1 MTQDRFLLSGG
12 INRKPLPGC
21 IKKIMKW
28 NFVLAVVAY
37 LLTTSPGFAQ
47 NTGNRTTSGDRQP
60 ISTNLHGRVVDENGK
75 PLSGAAVTVKE
86 TAKRTVTGSK
96 GKFTI
101 QADIGQTLVIS
112 SAGYDDREILVASDP
127 IPTIEMELNL
137 ASLLNTVIVNKG
149 YYTTTQKLN
158 TGNVST
164 IKASEIAEQ
173 PVGNLLAALEGRAP
187 GVIVTQSNGL
197 PGAAYSVQ
205 IRGQSSILSG
215 NEPLYLV
222 DGVPFTNTSISL
234 GAISANG
241 PQSPF
246 NSINPGD
253 IESIEILKDADAT
266 AIYGSRGANG
276 VVLIST
282 KKGKIGK
289 TKLEINAYTGAGKTT
304 RTIDLLNTQQY
315 IQMRRE
321 AFTNDNIQPDLYNA
335 PDLTAWSSTRN
346 TDWKK
351 LLIGGTAQTTDAQA
365 SLSGGN
371 AQTQFLFGAGFHR
384 ETTVFPGQL
393 VDSRGSIHFNFTHSS
408 ADNKFKMVFTTSY
421 SSGKSN
427 LIGQDLTGFIRLPP
441 NAPAPYDSAR
451 KLNWSEGGADYSNP
465 MASLLQK
472 SEAATDNLLS
482 NLVLRY
488 QLLPG
493 LNLKANFGFN
503 SMQLEQT
510 FIYPGASLN
519 PLYNFTGFAQYS
531 DNHFKSWIA
540 EPQAEYRN
548 SWGKGKL
555 EVLAGTTFQQTK
567 TDGSI
572 AYASNFSS
580 DALLQSP
587 SAAGE
592 IFVANNNTL
601 YHYQAVFGRISFDW
615 SDKYL
620 LNLTGRRDGSSRF
633 GPNRQF
639 ANFGAIG
646 GAWVFSKESFIK
658 ETLPFLNYGKLR
670 GSIGVTGNDQIGDYK
685 YLNTYSTYAYPYQGQ
700 TGLVPTQL
708 NNPDY
713 SWETSRKSELGLE
726 LGFLND
732 KLAVMVSYYDNHS
745 SNQLMNSTLPIQTGF
760 SGIIKNLPALV
771 QNNGWEFQLNT
782 ALVKTRNFTWDAS
795 LNLTMADNKLL
806 KFPDLASSDYSS
818 KYAVGK
824 PLNMIKLVHQ
834 TGVDPQTGVY
844 QFADKNGHPTST
856 PSFPDDYTVIKDLTP
871 AFYGGVSNRLQYKG
885 FSFNVFFQFIK
896 QQGFNYALNNSTPGS
911 MTNQSVDVLSRWR
924 KPGDHTNIQLYTTTD
939 PGSAA
944 YTYYSSSSDGVVS
957 DASFIR
963 LKNASLSYSFPVKWS
978 GRIKAQG
985 ARLYLQGQNLLTIT
999 NYKGGDPETKNAAT
1013 LPPLKTITAGV
1024 QITF

>member
-1 MTQDRFLLSGG
+1 
-12 INRKPLPGC
+12 
-21 IKKIMKW
+21 MKW
-28 NFVLAVVAY
+28 IIVLTVGTC
-37 LLTTSPGFAQ
+37 LLTARPGYAQ
-47 NTGNRTTSGDRQP
+47 NTGNRAASEPVRP
-60 ISTNLHGRVVDENGK
+60 LLSILHGRVVDENGK
-75 PLSGAAVTVKE
+75 PFSGAAVVVKE
-86 TAKRTVTGSK
+86 TSKRTVTGSK
-96 GKFTI
+96 GRFTI
-101 QADIGQTLVIS
+101 QASAGQTLVIS
-112 SAGYDDREILVASDP
+112 GAGYDDREVVIGAGQMP
-127 IPTIEMELNL
+127 AIEMELNL

-164 IKASEIAEQ
+164 IKSFEIAEQ

-205 IRGQSSILSG
+205 IRGQNSILSG

-241 PQSPF
+241 LQSPF

-282 KKGKIGK
+282 KKGRIGK
-289 TKLEINAYTGAGKTT
+289 TKLDINVYTGAGKTT
-304 RTIDLLNTQQY
+304 RTINLLNTQQY

-321 AFTNDNIQPDLYNA
+321 AFANDNIQPDLTNA
-335 PDLTAWSSTRN
+335 PDLTAWNGTRN

-351 LLIGGTAQTTDAQA
+351 LLIGGTAQTTDVQA
-365 SLSGGN
+365 SMSGGN
-371 AQTQFLFGAGFHR
+371 AQTQFLFGAGYHK
-384 ETTVFPGQL
+384 ETTVFPGNL
-393 VDSRGSIHFNFTHSS
+393 SDGRGSIHFNFTHNTP
-408 ADNKFKMVFTTSY
+408 DNKFKMVFTTSY
-421 SSGKSN
+421 SSDKNN
-427 LIGQDLTGFIRLPP
+427 LIGQDLTGFIRLSP
-441 NAPAPYDSAR
+441 NAPVPYDAAG

-465 MASLLQK
+465 MASLMQR
-472 SEAATDNLLS
+472 SDAVAENLLS

-493 LNLKANFGFN
+493 LSLKADLGYNN
-503 SMQLEQT
+503 MQLMQT

-519 PLYNFTGFAQYS
+519 PLYNFNGFAQYS
-531 DNHFKSWIA
+531 DNHFSSWIA

-592 IFVANNNTL
+592 TFLINNNTL
-601 YHYQAVFGRISFDW
+601 YHYQAVFGRISFNW
-615 SDKYL
+615 GDKYL

-646 GAWVFSKESFIK
+646 AAWVFSKEPFIK
-658 ETLPFLNYGKLR
+658 ETFPFLNYGKLR

-685 YLNTYSTYAYPYQGQ
+685 YLNTYSTYGYPYQGQ

-713 SWETSRKSELGLE
+713 SWETNRKSELGLE
-726 LGFLND
+726 LGFLKD
-732 KLAVMVSYYDNHS
+732 RFVMMASYYDNHS
-745 SNQLMNSTLPIQTGF
+745 SNQLINSTLPIQTGF
-760 SGIIKNLPALV
+760 SGIIQNLPALV
-771 QNNGWEFQLNT
+771 ENNGWEFQLNT
-782 ALVKTRNFTWDAS
+782 ALVKSRNFAWDVS
-795 LNLTMADNKLL
+795 LNLTIAQNKLL
-806 KFPDLASSDYSS
+806 KFPDLANSDYSS
-818 KYAVGK
+818 RFAIGK

-834 TGVDPQTGVY
+834 TGVDPQTGVF
-844 QFADKNGHPTST
+844 QFEDKEGHTTST
-856 PSFPDDYTVIKDLTP
+856 PSLPDDYTVIKDLSP
-871 AFYGGVSNRLQYKG
+871 ACYGGLSNRLQYKG
-885 FSFNVFFQFIK
+885 FSLNVFFQFVK
-896 QQGFNYALNNSTPGS
+896 QEGFNYALNNATPGS

-944 YTYYSSSSDGVVS
+944 YTYYSSFSDGAVS

-963 LKNASLSYSFPVKWS
+963 WKNASLSYSFPAKWG

-985 ARLYLQGQNLLTIT
+985 IRLYLQGQNLLTIT

-1013 LPPLKTITAGV
+1013 LPPLKTITAGIQV
-1024 QITF
+1024 TF